1 LTYQPGTLRV
11 PAEEVDTPA
20 ACARSDRLRRLRP
33 VTSPLEIVLDAD
45 AIARIVQRV
54 ASEIVEL
61 TRSAERLGLVGIQRG
76 GAPIAERLA
85 AEIQRVE
92 GKVIPVGAV
101 DITLY
106 RDDASTALP
115 DPKVGPSRIEWDVE
129 GADVVLVDDVL
140 HTGRTV
146 RAAIDNLLDYGRPR
160 RIWLAVLCDR
170 GQRQLPISADFVGR
184 TLDVPDGYVLDV
196 VADGRGNDGAWLRP
210 RKREGDSA

>member
-1 LTYQPGTLRV
+1 
-11 PAEEVDTPA
+11 
-20 ACARSDRLRRLRP
+20 
-33 VTSPLEIVLDAD
+33 VTSPFEIVLDSD

-54 ASEIVEL
+54 ASEIVQL
-61 TRSAERLGLVGIQRG
+61 TRGTERLGLVGIQRG

-92 GKVIPVGAV
+92 GKLIPVGAL

-106 RDDASTALP
+106 RDDASIALP

-170 GQRQLPISADFVGR
+170 GQRQLPIAADFVGR

-196 VADGRGNDGAWLRP
+196 VADGLGHDGASLRP
-210 RKREGDSA
+210 RNREGDSA